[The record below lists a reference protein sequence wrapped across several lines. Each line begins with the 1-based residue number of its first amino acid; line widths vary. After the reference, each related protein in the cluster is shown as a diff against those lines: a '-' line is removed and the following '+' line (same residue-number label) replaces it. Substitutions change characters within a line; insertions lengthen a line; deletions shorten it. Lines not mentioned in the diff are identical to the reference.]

1 MFKGFIL
8 EPMWCLGVEEILLNT
23 SSIEPRDNKQRY
35 LVVMDSSS
43 LFLFGALDLHLTNL
57 DRRSVSEFLL
67 WTTASELKICSVFFF
82 ELFVANA
89 LVCSAVGS
97 SSSSSDEW
105 RNCFNDD
112 VRFTSLFAVRFD
124 SALRKDCDCCC
135 CCCCCWY
142 SLLPKDECREMG
154 FVRLILPMAMLFT
167 VVLEERTLESPAAA
181 VAASRSES
189 SVVSFVSFSRS
200 MNCLEG
206 L

>member
-1 MFKGFIL
+1 
-8 EPMWCLGVEEILLNT
+8 
-23 SSIEPRDNKQRY
+23 
-35 LVVMDSSS
+35 MDSSS
-43 LFLFGALDLHLTNL
+43 LFLPGPLVLHLTNR
-57 DRRSVSEFLL
+57 DRRSLSEFLL
-67 WTTASELKICSVFFF
+67 WTIARELRICSVFFGVIGKLF
-82 ELFVANA
+82 FFTAALFVVEMELNV
-89 LVCSAVGS
+89 LVRSSVR

-105 RNCFNDD
+105 WNCFNDE

-124 SALRKDCDCCC
+124 SALRNDWDWGCCWLWWWWCCC
-135 CCCCCWY
+135 WCWY

-181 VAASRSES
+181 AASRSES
-189 SVVSFVSFSRS
+189 SVVSLVNLSRS